1 MSNVQREMNKG
12 LCTLSLSII
21 FYNLDGK
28 HFHFL
33 FLHFTFSYFSFFLLM
48 VVHLDRK
55 RAAVRVAE
63 LLATLP
69 PSEWDLAFLYWP
81 FYYSPPLTRMF
92 GILNITSPGFSL
104 LGLVY
109 YSSPLTHA
117 SLHPHI
123 IHMFSCV
130 WI

>member
-1 MSNVQREMNKG
+1 MGNTFTFFFS
-12 LCTLSLSII
+12 
-21 FYNLDGK
+21 
-28 HFHFL
+28 FL
-33 FLHFTFSYFSFFLLM
+33 LTVVHFTFSYFSFFLLM

-123 IHMFSCV
+123 IHMFSRI